1 VSDPISRAL
10 EHFPTI
16 QITLVSIIVALTLEQ
31 LLDLLP
37 TIDAMWEPT
46 LIAATVWCQAVIAFA
61 IIVKMSAGFILSG
74 VQHQRVPGAVDF
86 LAPLGLL
93 VFVDAQIAAIGTD
106 HVVRWWYV
114 LGAGSWFAAGYLSMH
129 LGYDAHDDEA
139 SRLARARFRHAVIVE
154 VTLGT
159 VAIAVAVMHQAV
171 ALGPVELFVAALL
184 FLLLEIASTAGPMV
198 AWHALR
204 RMSDERVNDARK
216 TQSARGAGSAS

>member
-1 VSDPISRAL
+1 VSDPVERAL

-37 TIDAMWEPT
+37 TIEAMWEPT
-46 LIAATVWCQAVIAFA
+46 LIAATVWCQALIAFA

-74 VQHQRVPGAVDF
+74 VQLQRVPGATDF

-129 LGYDAHDDEA
+129 LGYDADDDEA
-139 SRLARARFRHAVIVE
+139 SRLTRPHFRHAVIVE

-159 VAIAVAVMHQAV
+159 VAVAIALLHQAFAFSPV
-171 ALGPVELFVAALL
+171 ALFAAALL
-184 FLLLEIASTAGPMV
+184 FLLLEIASTAGPLV

-204 RMSDERVNDARK
+204 RISDERLTDARK